1 MVNNESKMNQP
12 SERTIFLDAIELSNA
27 QDRRKYLENACGAD
41 RELRDAVERLLQAH
55 DLEEHPLDKSPIEEA
70 SDKTHDFVST
80 PAEPSG
86 DSPEDQL
93 NRMIGPYRLMEQIGE
108 GGFGVVYVA
117 QQEKPVRRKVALKMV
132 KPGMGSKEVIARFEA
147 ERQALALMD
156 HPCIARVFDAGV
168 SDDSRPYFVM
178 ELVRGVPITEFCDK
192 ARMNIPQRLELFMDV
207 CSAVHHAHQK
217 GVIHRD
223 LKPSNVLTTLYD
235 DKPVA
240 KIIDFGIAKAIGQ
253 SLTDKTIYT
262 RFMSLMGTPLYM
274 SPEQAEMNTLDV
286 DTRSDIYSLGV
297 LLYELL
303 TGTTPI
309 DRSRMDSA
317 GYNEIRRIILE
328 EEPPIPS
335 NRISTLGNRISTISG
350 MRQIEP
356 SRLTSSIRGDLDW
369 IVMKAMDKDRKRRYD
384 SAAAMARDIHCY
396 LHSEPV
402 EARPPS
408 SAYRLSKFAQRN
420 RALLVSGSLIAF
432 SMLAGTAFSVY
443 QMSKAVSA
451 LQDKQDALRE
461 ALIAKKEAN
470 EARDEANE
478 ARDEIAKFSERIV
491 QSNVLVSS
499 GQTHANAGRW
509 QAAIDDFAQ
518 AIDLQPSFYLP
529 WVQRGQLYSQL
540 HLWQEANN
548 DFAKAITLGAPT
560 DQPQWMGAGALFA
573 LFSQTE
579 AFEALVVQE
588 RKRFDLETDDF
599 DWQSLR
605 NCVISIPVAN
615 NLEWSK
621 IAAKAEPKIEQ
632 RGGPRGPGGPEGE
645 ELRGD
650 RGERGIPRRPGEPNR
665 FGPGHREYDNRE
677 HEKPEG
683 RRGGPEDRQRPPF
696 GGGPESQRPRGN
708 NFDEKGFGGGPA
720 GDGPRLGA
728 RPRRGGFLPMGAQ
741 CYVTAMAYIRAGD
754 SRKALNLLDRADLDR
769 GWIGRELIH
778 SARAIAFH
786 QAGQTSLAK
795 QSLSLAERAITRW
808 TGTVVPTEDTP
819 FSPLP
824 WFDLVE
830 GIVLHSEAT
839 KAITGTE
846 TNTAEVIA
854 MFRQR
859 ALIVISEE
867 M

>member
-1 MVNNESKMNQP
+1 MCTANDESKMNQP

-27 QDRRKYLENACGAD
+27 QDRSNYLEKACGED
-41 RELRDAVERLLQAH
+41 RKLRDAVNRLLQAH
-55 DLEEHPLDKSPIEEA
+55 DLEEHPLDKSPIEKS
-70 SDKTHDFVST
+70 SDKTRDFVST
-80 PAEPSG
+80 PREPSG
-86 DSPEDQL
+86 DSPQDHVDRL
-93 NRMIGPYRLMEQIGE
+93 IGPYRLMEQIGE

-350 MRQIEP
+350 MRQIDP

-384 SAAAMARDIHCY
+384 SAAAMARDIHLY
-396 LHSEPV
+396 LHSEPI

-408 SAYRLSKFAQRN
+408 RVYRLSKFAQRN
-420 RALLVSGSLIAF
+420 RAILVSASLIAF
-432 SMLAGTAFSVY
+432 SLLAGTAFSVY
-443 QMSKAVSA
+443 QMSKAE
-451 LQDKQDALRE
+451 DALRE
-461 ALIAKKEAN
+461 ALIAKK
-470 EARDEANE
+470 EANE

-491 QSNVLVSS
+491 QSNVFVSS

-540 HLWQEANN
+540 HLWQEATN
-548 DFAKAITLGAPT
+548 DFAKAISLGAPT

-573 LFSQTE
+573 LFAQTE
-579 AFEALVVQE
+579 SFEALVAQE
-588 RKRFDLETDDF
+588 RKRLDLASDDF

-605 NCVISIPVAN
+605 NCVISIPIDNDLA
-615 NLEWSK
+615 WSN
-621 IAAKAEPKIEQ
+621 IATKAESRIEQ
-632 RGGPRGPGGPEGE
+632 RGGPRGPGGPGRPPGGPEGE
-645 ELRGD
+645 EP
-650 RGERGIPRRPGEPNR
+650 RGERGMPRRPVEPTR
-665 FGPGHREYDNRE
+665 FGPGQREYDNRE
-677 HEKPEG
+677 HERPEG
-683 RRGGPEDRQRPPF
+683 RRGGPEGRQRPPF
-696 GGGPESQRPRGN
+696 GGGPESPRPRGN
-708 NFDEKGFGGGPA
+708 NLDEKGFGGGPA

-728 RPRRGGFLPMGAQ
+728 GPRRGGFLPVGSQ
-741 CYVTAMAYIRAGD
+741 CYVTAIAYIRAGD

-769 GWIGRELIH
+769 AWIGRELIH
-778 SARAIAFH
+778 SARAIALH
-786 QAGQTSLAK
+786 QSGQTTLAK
-795 QSLSLAERAITRW
+795 QSLALADQVIKHW
-808 TGTVVPTEDTP
+808 TGTVLPAEDTP
-819 FSPLP
+819 FSALP

-839 KAITGTE
+839 RVITGTE
-846 TNTAEVIA
+846 ANSAEIIE
-854 MFRQR
+854 MCREH
-859 ALIVISEE
+859 ALGLISEE
-867 M
+867 I

>member
-1 MVNNESKMNQP
+1 MVNDESKMNLP
-12 SERTIFLDAIELSNA
+12 TERTIFLDAIELSDA
-27 QDRRKYLENACGAD
+27 LERREYLENACGDD
-41 RELRDAVERLLQAH
+41 RRLRDAVERLLQAH
-55 DLEEHPLDKSPIEEA
+55 DLDEHPLDKSPIEEQ
-70 SDKTHDFVST
+70 SGKTLDYVDAPGEH
-80 PAEPSG
+80 SG
-86 DSPEDQL
+86 SPPQDPL

-178 ELVRGVPITEFCDK
+178 ELVRGIPITEFCDK

-309 DRSRMDSA
+309 DRSRMDAA

-396 LHSEPV
+396 LHSEPI

-408 SAYRLSKFAQRN
+408 RAYRLSKFAQRN
-420 RALLVSGSLIAF
+420 RALLVSASLIAF
-432 SMLAGTAFSVY
+432 SLLAGTAFSVY

-451 LQDKQDALRE
+451 LQEKQDALRE

-470 EARDEANE
+470 EARDE
-478 ARDEIAKFSERIV
+478 IAKFSERIV
-491 QSNVLVSS
+491 QSNVFVSS
-499 GQTHANAGRW
+499 GQTHASAGRW

-540 HLWQEANN
+540 HLWQEATN
-548 DFAKAITLGAPT
+548 DFAKALTLGAPT
-560 DQPQWMGAGALFA
+560 GQPQWMGAGALFA

-579 AFEALVVQE
+579 SFEALVVQE
-588 RKRFDLETDDF
+588 RKRLDLASDDF

-605 NCVISIPVAN
+605 NCVISIPVGN

-621 IAAKAEPKIEQ
+621 IAAKAESQIEQ
-632 RGGPRGPGGPEGE
+632 RGGTRGPGGPPGGPEGE
-645 ELRGD
+645 EPRGD
-650 RGERGIPRRPGEPNR
+650 RGERGMPRRPGEPNR

-696 GGGPESQRPRGN
+696 GGGLAPQRPRGN
-708 NFDEKGFGGGPA
+708 NFDEKGFDGGPA
-720 GDGPRLGA
+720 GEGPRLGA
-728 RPRRGGFLPMGAQ
+728 GPRREGFLPMGAQ
-741 CYVTAMAYIRAGD
+741 CYVTAIAYIRAGD
-754 SRKALNLLDRADLDR
+754 GRKALNLLERADLDR

-778 SARAIAFH
+778 SARAIALH
-786 QAGQTSLAK
+786 QSGQTSLAK
-795 QSLSLAERAITRW
+795 HSLSLADRAITRW
-808 TGTVVPTEDTP
+808 TGKVVPAEETT

-839 KAITGTE
+839 QAITGTE
-846 TNTAEVIA
+846 ANSAEVIEK
-854 MFRQR
+854 FREH
-859 ALIVISEE
+859 ALVVISEE